1 MPFTEL
7 SKRQRTMSTMSQ
19 RTQDARLVG
28 EARGNE
34 GQGEEI
40 RQKEGGSKPVAEKQT
55 EEFHSDGQDFEEV

>member
-1 MPFTEL
+1 
-7 SKRQRTMSTMSQ
+7 MSTMSQ